1 VLVRRRPLAALLVAV
16 ATLVGL
22 RAVAA
27 PAPATVPVP
36 VAARDL
42 AAGEVLAADD
52 VATAAFAPGTEP
64 SRVVT
69 DAVGRV
75 LAAPVSAGEPLTP
88 ARLVGPGLVAADPG
102 LTALPVRLPD
112 PGVVGLLRV
121 GDRVDLLATD
131 PEAGTAE
138 VLAVDVPVLA
148 IPVADDPV
156 GGLTGRLVVV
166 GVHPEDALDVT
177 GATLTRFLS
186 VAFSR

>member
-1 VLVRRRPLAALLVAV
+1 MRRRPLAALLVAV

-22 RAVAA
+22 RVVAA

-52 VATAAFAPGTEP
+52 VASAAFAPGTAP
-64 SRVVT
+64 ARVTT

-75 LAAPVSAGEPLTP
+75 LAAPLSAGEPLTP

-102 LTALPVRLPD
+102 MTALPVRLPD
-112 PGVVGLLRV
+112 AGVVGLLRV

-131 PEAGTAE
+131 PETGAAE
-138 VLAVDVPVLA
+138 VLAVGVRVLA
-148 IPVADDPV
+148 IPAADDPV
-156 GGLTGRLVVV
+156 GGVTGRLVVM
-166 GVHPEDALDVT
+166 GVPAEKALEVT

-186 VAFSR
+186 VAYSR